1 VKTRVFLYIC
11 SMRKILLILFIN
23 FISFTCNG
31 QFLFSKTQNKNI
43 VLKGL
48 NSYTQKDLSIIK
60 SIIEK
65 YTTFKVQYREPL
77 NNKKLEVRTGREN
90 LIYID
95 CDDVQKLLG
104 NRTYSKYDMEKP
116 ITIYVTRINIKLDRR
131 SLNGL
136 CYGNEIY
143 LQINPDSKELTTKSL
158 LHEMLHS
165 FGVEHCTNNCIM
177 GYYKVHEVWENK
189 YRVCSDCRRN
199 MPEYFKL

>member
-1 VKTRVFLYIC
+1 
-11 SMRKILLILFIN
+11 MRKILLILFIN

-77 NNKKLEVRTGREN
+77 NNKQLEVRTGREN

>member
-1 VKTRVFLYIC
+1 MK
-11 SMRKILLILFIN
+11 KILLILFVS
-23 FISFTCNG
+23 FITLTCNG

-77 NNKKLEVRTGREN
+77 NNKKLEVRTGRGN

>member
-1 VKTRVFLYIC
+1 
-11 SMRKILLILFIN
+11 MRKILLILFIN
-23 FISFTCNG
+23 FINFTCNG

-65 YTTFKVQYREPL
+65 YTTFKVQYQEPL
-77 NNKKLEVRTGREN
+77 NNKKLEVRTGRKN

-104 NRTYSKYDMEKP
+104 NRTYSSYDMEIP

-177 GYYKVHEVWENK
+177 GYYKIHEVWENK

>member
-1 VKTRVFLYIC
+1 
-11 SMRKILLILFIN
+11 MRKILLILFIN

>member
-1 VKTRVFLYIC
+1 
-11 SMRKILLILFIN
+11 MRKILLILFIN

-31 QFLFSKTQNKNI
+31 QFSFSKTQNKNI

-65 YTTFKVQYREPL
+65 YTTFKVQYQEPL
-77 NNKKLEVRTGREN
+77 NNKKLEVRTGRKN

-104 NRTYSKYDMEKP
+104 NRTYSNYDMEKP

-131 SLNGL
+131 ALNGL

-158 LHEMLHS
+158 LHEILHS

-177 GYYKVHEVWENK
+177 GYYKIHEVWENK
-189 YRVCSDCRRN
+189 YIVCSDCRKN

>member
-11 SMRKILLILFIN
+11 SMKKILLILFVS
-23 FISFTCNG
+23 FITLTCNG

-77 NNKKLEVRTGREN
+77 NNKKLEVRTGRGN